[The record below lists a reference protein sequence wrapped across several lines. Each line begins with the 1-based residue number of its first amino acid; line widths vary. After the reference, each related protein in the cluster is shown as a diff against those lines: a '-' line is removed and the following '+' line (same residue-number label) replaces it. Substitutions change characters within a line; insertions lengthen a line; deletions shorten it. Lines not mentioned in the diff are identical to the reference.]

1 MRARID
7 CQPSGVGGGC
17 QGERT
22 QLELLGEG
30 DGGGRWA
37 RGSLRA
43 RFCLEEGKAVI
54 ALMERAVLAAVR
66 SLAALEV
73 VRPCS
78 LTFAPSWVQS
88 EGRAPGGIGLVFSRL
103 VEGGLDLS
111 VAGPSAGTTSH
122 ISVLFVY
129 CAVFVR
135 CCRKKMV
142 EYPGN

>member
-1 MRARID
+1 MEVA
-7 CQPSGVGGGC
+7 
-17 QGERT
+17 
-22 QLELLGEG
+22 
-30 DGGGRWA
+30 GGR

-88 EGRAPGGIGLVFSRL
+88 EGRAPGGIGLV
-103 VEGGLDLS
+103 EGGLDLS

>member
-1 MRARID
+1 MVVA
-7 CQPSGVGGGC
+7 
-17 QGERT
+17 
-22 QLELLGEG
+22 
-30 DGGGRWA
+30 GGR